1 MALVPKQIHQLLNI
15 AWYIW
20 CSYSLER
27 GALGKGFVVA
37 CRHQAP
43 PNKSCSAAGSAHC
56 LSVVMLL
63 CGHQELGLK
72 GYKPSWL
79 DCVYSRR
86 ITLKPL
92 ASVVKILVQICRKPA
107 TFLKEDLSVFL
118 YLLLSSPWGLWLH
131 PLMSVF
137 HHSQFHS
144 GFQVNFSTDFLS
156 DSCPRR
162 EIDSGS
168 YKHVFFFC
176 VRYLSC

>member
-27 GALGKGFVVA
+27 GALRKGFVVA

-56 LSVVMLL
+56 LSVVTLL

-92 ASVVKILVQICRKPA
+92 ASAVKILVEIAESLPLSWRRISVCLLVSASLISLRPVASSSDERVSPLPVPFRFSGKFFHW
-107 TFLKEDLSVFL
+107 FLVR
-118 YLLLSSPWGLWLH
+118 LLP
-131 PLMSVF
+131 
-137 HHSQFHS
+137 
-144 GFQVNFSTDFLS
+144 
-156 DSCPRR
+156 
-162 EIDSGS
+162 
-168 YKHVFFFC
+168 
-176 VRYLSC
+176 